1 MSRFLCEFEVFGR
14 VQGVFFRKYTKQQA
28 DLLGLTGWCRN
39 TRDETVKG
47 EVEGAEDNINQMKH
61 WLEKT
66 GSPSSHV
73 TRAVF
78 SPLKAIDEPIHTSF
92 VIRR

>member
-28 DLLGLTGWCRN
+28 DLLGITGWCRN
-39 TRDETVKG
+39 TRDDTVKG
-47 EVEGAEDNINQMKH
+47 EIEGPEDKINQMKE

-66 GSPSSHV
+66 GSPSSHI

-78 SPLKAIDEPIHTSF
+78 SPLMAIEQSVHSSF